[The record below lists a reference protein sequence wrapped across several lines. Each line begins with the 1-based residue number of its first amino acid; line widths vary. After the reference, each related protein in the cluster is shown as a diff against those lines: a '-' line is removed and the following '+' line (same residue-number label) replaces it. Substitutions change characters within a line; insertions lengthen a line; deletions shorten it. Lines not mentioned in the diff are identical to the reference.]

1 MPLKNRM
8 VTDENDMLD
17 ELQDDDVVAETDTQQ
32 DESEDIEENVVT
44 QVFDLDFLSRTSRLS
59 GMYQD
64 WFLDYASYSILERA
78 VPHIFDGLKPV
89 QRRILHAMKALDDG
103 RYNKVANIIG
113 HTMQYH
119 PHGDSSIGDALVVM
133 GQKEL
138 LIDCQGNWGNILTGD
153 NAAAP
158 RYIEARLSK
167 FALEVAFNAKT
178 TKWKYSYDG
187 RNKEPITLPVKFPL
201 LLAQGTEGIA
211 VGLSCKILPHNFI
224 ELIDASI
231 NILKDKPFEI
241 FPDFLTGGLVDCS
254 QYKNGARGGRIRV
267 RARIKQTDKNIL
279 TITEIPFG
287 TTTSSL
293 IESIL
298 KANDK
303 GKIKIRKI
311 DDNTT
316 SEAEIL
322 IHLAP
327 NISPDQTIDAL
338 YAFTE
343 CETKIAPN
351 ACVILDNT
359 PIFMSVDDI
368 LKHNTQQT
376 KNLLQKE
383 LEIRLEELEND
394 WHYSSLE
401 KLFFEKGI
409 WKELENKEAGS
420 WDAIID
426 NIETAFNPYRQLL
439 RKEITRDDVL
449 KLCEK
454 PVRRVSVFDIKKA
467 DEQIKNIEEEIET
480 VKNHLANI
488 ITYTI
493 DYFLHIK
500 KKYGTGKERRTE
512 IRSFDNIEAT
522 RVVATN
528 EKLYL
533 DREEGFAGMGLKK
546 AEYICDCSDIDD
558 VIVFRANGTFKV
570 SKVSNKFFVGTDVI
584 HIGVF
589 LKNDDR
595 TIYNAIYQDGKKGYH
610 YVKRFAVTGII
621 RDKEYCI
628 TKGTKDSTV
637 DYFTANPNGE
647 AEVVKVILRPKPKLK
662 RTAFDF
668 DFSTLAIK
676 NRTSMGNI
684 ISKNPIRKVQLKEDG
699 VSTLGAVN
707 IYYDDTVRR
716 LNTDERGQL
725 LGAFKGDDKIL
736 TIMQSGELKFYGF
749 DLSSHFEEDMIL
761 LEKFYPEAIITAI
774 YLDGET
780 KKIFIKRFSIEQPQ
794 MFKKISFITEHPNSK
809 LLSVTLAQRP
819 QIEIVFNAKKNKKEI
834 PDQLINIENFVEVKT
849 VKAKGKQLSK
859 FEIQEIKELE
869 PLPIIIEE
877 ENSDVQEETDFQE
890 INDVHG
896 ETDFQGINDIPEEI
910 KQEEQQAEEM
920 ASEVQQ
926 ETPPIVIE
934 PKSIEPV
941 IEKPIIS
948 QPVTIPQAVELKP
961 TKTRKKTKDTTN
973 ITESEHI
980 FEKQEEEPA
989 VKQNI
994 DDIPFEIVTP
1004 SKKKKENS
1012 ETDGQMLL
1020 FGE

>member
-1 MPLKNRM
+1 M
-8 VTDENDMLD
+8 DENDILE
-17 ELQDDDVVAETDTQQ
+17 ELQDEDALPETDEQQ
-32 DESEDIEENVVT
+32 ADPEENT
-44 QVFDLDFLSRTSRLS
+44 ESADRQEFDTDFLSKTTRLS

-78 VPHIFDGLKPV
+78 VPDMFDGLKPV

-119 PHGDSSIGDALVVM
+119 PHGDASIGDALVVM

-178 TKWKYSYDG
+178 TNWKYSYDG

-224 ELIDASI
+224 ELIDASV
-231 NILKDKPFEI
+231 NILKEKPFEI

-254 QYKNGARGGRIRV
+254 QYKNGLRGGRIRV
-267 RARIKQTDKNIL
+267 RARIKQTEKNIL

-287 TTTSSL
+287 TTTGSL

-327 NISPDQTIDAL
+327 NVSPDQTIDAL
-338 YAFTE
+338 YAFTD

-351 ACVILDNT
+351 ACVILNDT
-359 PIFMSVDDI
+359 PVFMSVDDI
-368 LKHNTQQT
+368 LRHNTEQT
-376 KNLLQKE
+376 KNLLQRE

-401 KLFFEKGI
+401 KIFFEQRI
-409 WKELENKEAGS
+409 YKELEKDQKS
-420 WDAIID
+420 FDIQLDAI
-426 NIETAFNPYRQLL
+426 EKAFTPFLPLL
-439 RKEITRDDVL
+439 KREVTRDDVL
-449 KLCEK
+449 KLTEK
-454 PVRRVSVFDIKKA
+454 PVRRISKFDIKKA
-467 DEQIKNIEEEIET
+467 EEHIKGVEEEIET
-480 VKNHLANI
+480 VKNNLENLV
-488 ITYTI
+488 TYTI

-500 KKYGTGKERRTE
+500 KKYGAGKERRTE
-512 IRSFDNIEAT
+512 IRNFDNIEAT

-528 EKLYL
+528 EKLYF
-533 DREEGFAGMGLKK
+533 DSEEGFAGTGLKK

-558 VIVFRANGTFKV
+558 IIVFRANGTFKV
-570 SKVSNKFFVGTDVI
+570 SKISNKVFVGTDVI

-595 TIYNAIYQDGKKGYH
+595 TTYNAIYQDGKKGYH
-610 YVKRFAVTGII
+610 YVKRFNVTSVI

-668 DFSTLAIK
+668 DFRSIAVK
-676 NRTSMGNI
+676 SRTSMGNI
-684 ISKNPIRKVQLKEDG
+684 VSKNPIKKVQLKEDG

-707 IYYDDTVRR
+707 IYYDDAVRR
-716 LNTDERGQL
+716 LNNDERGRL

-736 TIMQSGELKFYGF
+736 TIMQSGELKFFGF
-749 DLSSHFEEDMIL
+749 DLSSHFEEDMIII
-761 LEKFYPEAIITAI
+761 EKFDPETVITAV
-774 YLDGET
+774 YLDGES
-780 KKIFIKRFSIEQPQ
+780 KKIYVKRFSIEQPQ
-794 MFKKISFITEHPNSK
+794 MMKKISFIAEHPNSK
-809 LLSVTLAQRP
+809 LLSVSIAQRP
-819 QIEIVFNAKKNKKEI
+819 QIEIVFNTKKNKKEI
-834 PDQLINIENFVEVKT
+834 PDELIDIENFVEVKSI
-849 VKAKGKQLSK
+849 KAKGKPLSK
-859 FEIQEIKELE
+859 FEIQAVKELA
-869 PLPIIIEE
+869 PLPEREKEE
-877 ENSDVQEETDFQE
+877 PDVQKGTDISEDEQRHCERSEAIQKVETR
-890 INDVHG
+890 ND
-896 ETDFQGINDIPEEI
+896 ETHSLE
-910 KQEEQQAEEM
+910 
-920 ASEVQQ
+920 ASQSDKISTADPVLN
-926 ETPPIVIE
+926 TL
-934 PKSIEPV
+934 PV
-941 IEKPIIS
+941 IPNEAK
-948 QPVTIPQAVELKP
+948 
-961 TKTRKKTKDTTN
+961 RD
-973 ITESEHI
+973 
-980 FEKQEEEPA
+980 EEFPAPDDSA

-994 DDIPFEIVTP
+994 DDIPFEVVAP
-1004 SKKKKENS
+1004 PKKKKGGNDS
-1012 ETDGQMLL
+1012 EGQMTL

>member
-1 MPLKNRM
+1 MA
-8 VTDENDMLD
+8 TDENDILED
-17 ELQDDDVVAETDTQQ
+17 DLQDDSALAEADEQQEDSVEENETDEKS
-32 DESEDIEENVVT
+32 D
-44 QVFDLDFLSRTSRLS
+44 FDSDFLSRTTRLS

-78 VPHIFDGLKPV
+78 VPDLFDGLKPV

-153 NAAAP
+153 DAAAP

-178 TKWKYSYDG
+178 TNWKYSYDG

-231 NILKDKPFEI
+231 NILKNKPFEI

-254 QYKNGARGGRIRV
+254 QYKNGLRGGRIRI
-267 RARIKQTDKNIL
+267 RARIKQTEKNIL

-316 SEAEIL
+316 SEAEIV
-322 IHLAP
+322 IQLAP
-327 NISPDQTIDAL
+327 NVSPDQTIDAL
-338 YAFTE
+338 YAFTD
-343 CETKIAPN
+343 CEVKIAPN
-351 ACVILDNT
+351 ACVILNDM
-359 PIFMSVDDI
+359 PVFLSVDDI
-368 LKHNTQQT
+368 LRHNTEQT

-401 KLFFEKGI
+401 KIFFEQRI
-409 WKELENKEAGS
+409 YKELEKDQESWEIQLEA
-420 WDAIID
+420 
-426 NIETAFNPYRQLL
+426 IEKAFTPFLSLL
-439 RKEITRDDVL
+439 KREITREDVL
-449 KLCEK
+449 KLTEK
-454 PVRRVSVFDIKKA
+454 PVRRISKFDIKKA
-467 DEQIKNIEEEIET
+467 DEHIKSLEEEIET
-480 VKNHLANI
+480 VKNNLANLI
-488 ITYTI
+488 AYTI
-493 DYFLHIK
+493 DYYLHIK
-500 KKYGTGKERRTE
+500 KKYGQGKERRTE

-528 EKLYL
+528 EKLYF

-558 VIVFRANGTFKV
+558 IIVFRANGTFKV

-589 LKNDDR
+589 QKNDDR

-610 YVKRFAVTGII
+610 YVKRFAVTGVI

-668 DFSTLAIK
+668 DFTTIAIK
-676 NRTSMGNI
+676 SRTSMGNI

-699 VSTLGAVN
+699 ISTLGAVN

-716 LNTDERGQL
+716 LNSDERGRL

-736 TIMQSGELKFYGF
+736 TVMQSGELKFYNF

-761 LEKFYPEAIITAI
+761 LEKFNPETIITTI
-774 YLDGET
+774 YLDGES
-780 KKIFIKRFSIEQPQ
+780 KNVYIKRFSIEQPT
-794 MFKKISFITEHPNSK
+794 MMKKIPFITEHPNSK
-809 LLSVTLAQRP
+809 LLLVTITP
-819 QIEIVFNAKKNKKEI
+819 QPTIEITFNTKKNKKEI
-834 PDQLINIENFVEVKT
+834 PNELLETNNFIEIKSI
-849 VKAKGKQLSK
+849 KAKGKLLSK
-859 FEIQEIKELE
+859 YEIQG
-869 PLPIIIEE
+869 IEE
-877 ENSDVQEETDFQE
+877 RVTSYKLRVTMDGERVTSYEADVSGDEVPETIKSPEKDSSNHDFNKIDKMTM
-890 INDVHG
+890 INDNSENNPDNPLITKIILQTTPENAPAPAPAPATPAPVAPA
-896 ETDFQGINDIPEEI
+896 ETP
-910 KQEEQQAEEM
+910 APTPVS
-920 ASEVQQ
+920 APVAPAPTPAPTPV
-926 ETPPIVIE
+926 ETPPI
-934 PKSIEPV
+934 
-941 IEKPIIS
+941 
-948 QPVTIPQAVELKP
+948 
-961 TKTRKKTKDTTN
+961 
-973 ITESEHI
+973 
-980 FEKQEEEPA
+980 
-989 VKQNI
+989 KQNI
-994 DDIPFEIVTP
+994 EDIPFEIVTP
-1004 SKKKKENS
+1004 PKKKK
-1012 ETDGQMLL
+1012 GQDNDDAQMTL